1 MKTCEPIFGGLICG
15 ALLTVLVMAACAALE
30 RNARVGTVD
39 HNRVGMTAEAKAQVE
54 AEVEAR
60 VSAALASFETR
71 IGSIEASL
79 VGPVS
84 LGPIGGTHAG
94 GDVATM
100 DSWTSLILAAG
111 YALTLLTAIPSGG
124 LFYLKVLRP
133 RRLKREAMEGQR
145 SSLSLLE
152 TSRRHDAR

>member
-1 MKTCEPIFGGLICG
+1 MKTCEPIFGGLFCG

-94 GDVATM
+94 GDVHTV
-100 DSWTSLILAAG
+100 DSRTSIILASAMRWSAVTSVVTVAI
-111 YALTLLTAIPSGG
+111 YVLFHRFESTRRALDWCKGKSC
-124 LFYLKVLRP
+124 
-133 RRLKREAMEGQR
+133 
-145 SSLSLLE
+145 
-152 TSRRHDAR
+152 AR